1 MVPRQDH
8 LQHIRLPRSCTEA
21 VTAFIVLIGSLYLT
35 YLTFF
40 FQRVTQAGYAGGT
53 LFPQIALGLL
63 VFCSCK
69 LLADWFLERRKVTA
83 TPEADVIELDLTG
96 FVPVVLLVIAYA
108 LLLNT
113 VRFEIGTFALMIF
126 LLGPRIGLR
135 HAVWVSAL
143 TTLIVYAVF
152 ALVLDVDFPL
162 LFLPSH
168 WPF

>member
-1 MVPRQDH
+1 MHPRLEH
-8 LQHIRLPRSCTEA
+8 LQHFRLPRSSTEA
-21 VTAFIVLIGSLYLT
+21 VTAVIILIGSLYLT

-69 LLADWFLERRKVTA
+69 LLADWFLERRRTTA
-83 TPEADVIELDLTG
+83 TPDADVIELDLTG

-108 LLLNT
+108 LLLST
-113 VRFEIGTFALMIF
+113 VQFEIGTFALMIV

-135 HAVWVSAL
+135 HAIWVSAL
-143 TTLIVYAVF
+143 TTLVVYAVF